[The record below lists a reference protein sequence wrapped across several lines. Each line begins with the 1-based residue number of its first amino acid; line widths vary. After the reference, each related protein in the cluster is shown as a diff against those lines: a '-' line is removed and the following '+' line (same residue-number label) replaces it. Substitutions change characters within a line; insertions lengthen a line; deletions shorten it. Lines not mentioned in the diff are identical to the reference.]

1 MTTRTITISEEVYRL
16 LEKLKLPG
24 ERFDDTFL
32 RLCGIK
38 ASKSGDTAFKEAL
51 DEVIKD
57 DAELLERLAQ

>member
-1 MTTRTITISEEVYRL
+1 MTTRTIPISEEVYRL

-24 ERFDDTFL
+24 ERFDDTIL

-38 ASKSGDTAFKEAL
+38 ASKSNDAAFKEAL

-57 DAELLERLAQ
+57 DAELLEKLAQ